1 MHRGKRFVNGCA
13 KHMLRK
19 SRGMQR
25 ATVVQVAGMLAALQL
40 LLRPRSLPIA
50 AIHARTL
57 QFRSQRPPDL
67 DNCST
72 KHSRSQADPMA
83 GLSADLSGDTSQP
96 DEVLAPAQP
105 AANGVADPPAAPPPP
120 LGAAAVTSGAVGAAA
135 QHVHALRAFSRRQ
148 AAAWAQWDVTSSL
161 LLALLFALASS
172 VARWRARGWATAG
185 AGLAQL
191 ALLLTP
197 GLLSAVS
204 PRRWY
209 LPRRHWVSAAC
220 RLLSLGLYERVTPL
234 ALLLP
239 REWGGSWA
247 ATLKLLAFL
256 RLPSLSM
263 MAWAYRMPLPVS
275 AHLKKP
281 GVGIASE
288 LFKVGPTQG
297 GTGGG
302 DCVVAAEA
310 PCRLFRVPLPC
321 PCLGCPSPS
330 PPLQLKQLLAAV
342 HLLATLEAVRTS
354 FSAICP
360 LLCDGEGQ
368 AQLRRLAGV
377 AQFLTML
384 SPIPSAGGSLKL
396 PALASPVCCSCAG
409 VLGLLPLCIVL
420 RCRVHTAPLT
430 LTAACPAQH
439 PLSAHW
445 QMVPLCLSA
454 MA

>member
-1 MHRGKRFVNGCA
+1 
-13 KHMLRK
+13 
-19 SRGMQR
+19 
-25 ATVVQVAGMLAALQL
+25 MLAALQL
-40 LLRPRSLPIA
+40 LLRPPSLPLA
-50 AIHARTL
+50 AVRAQTL

-83 GLSADLSGDTSQP
+83 GLSAGYPEGISQP

-148 AAAWAQWDVTSSL
+148 AAAWALWDVTSSL

-172 VARWRARGWATAG
+172 VARWRARGWFTTG

-197 GLLSAVS
+197 GLLSAAS

-209 LPRRHWVSAAC
+209 LARRHWVSAAC
-220 RLLSLGLYERVTPL
+220 RLLSLRLYQHVTPL

-288 LFKVGPTQG
+288 LFMVGLTQRG
-297 GTGGG
+297 ARGW
-302 DCVVAAEA
+302 DCVVAAAA
-310 PCRLFRVPLPC
+310 PCRLFNR
-321 PCLGCPSPS
+321 PSP
-330 PPLQLKQLLAAV
+330 
-342 HLLATLEAVRTS
+342 
-354 FSAICP
+354 
-360 LLCDGEGQ
+360 
-368 AQLRRLAGV
+368 
-377 AQFLTML
+377 
-384 SPIPSAGGSLKL
+384 
-396 PALASPVCCSCAG
+396 
-409 VLGLLPLCIVL
+409 
-420 RCRVHTAPLT
+420 AP
-430 LTAACPAQH
+430 
-439 PLSAHW
+439 
-445 QMVPLCLSA
+445 
-454 MA
+454 